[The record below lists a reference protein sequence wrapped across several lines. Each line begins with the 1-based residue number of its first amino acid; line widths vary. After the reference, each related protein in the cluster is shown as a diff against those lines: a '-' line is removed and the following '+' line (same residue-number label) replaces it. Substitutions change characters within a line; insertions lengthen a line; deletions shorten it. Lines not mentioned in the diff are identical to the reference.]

1 MTIQSLSSS
10 LLVADNIFNVDDDVD
25 SPHRADV
32 VEKAALLVTRWLSV
46 IDRVGLVFLLFSLV
60 PIKKERKKDCWCL
73 VFFSG
78 EQRIG
83 DAAQRQRP
91 GLSAPRNRVLE
102 DAQYATEP
110 AQVTFV

>member
-73 VFFSG
+73 VFFQENNES
-78 EQRIG
+78 EMLRS
-83 DAAQRQRP
+83 DSDRDC
-91 GLSAPRNRVLE
+91 PRHEIEYWKTRSTRLNLLK
-102 DAQYATEP
+102 
-110 AQVTFV
+110 